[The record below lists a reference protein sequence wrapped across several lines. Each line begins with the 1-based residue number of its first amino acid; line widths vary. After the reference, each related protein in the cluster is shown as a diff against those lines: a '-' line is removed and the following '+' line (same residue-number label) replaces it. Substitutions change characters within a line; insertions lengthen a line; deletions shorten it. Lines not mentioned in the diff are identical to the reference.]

1 MGGELGRLVGLEL
14 AGGQLP
20 DVAAGRMSKLMQQ
33 TDAVSIIYG
42 DDGGAARVMQDLEIG
57 AVPIWQVNRV
67 DGEMSDF
74 SAEDLA
80 LRDEGR
86 HPRER
91 S

>member
-1 MGGELGRLVGLEL
+1 
-14 AGGQLP
+14 
-20 DVAAGRMSKLMQQ
+20 MSKLMQQ

>member
-1 MGGELGRLVGLEL
+1 
-14 AGGQLP
+14 
-20 DVAAGRMSKLMQQ
+20 
-33 TDAVSIIYG
+33 
-42 DDGGAARVMQDLEIG
+42 MQDLEIG